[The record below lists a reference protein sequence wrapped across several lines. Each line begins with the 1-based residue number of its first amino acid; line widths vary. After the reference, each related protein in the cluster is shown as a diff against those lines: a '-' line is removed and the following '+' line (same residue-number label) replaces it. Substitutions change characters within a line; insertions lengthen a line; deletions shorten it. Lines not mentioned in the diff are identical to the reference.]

1 MEIYS
6 INCKRKFY
14 LLLNKN
20 ELNKMKKLCTNL
32 VNTYNTNVLNNAP
45 IEIKKAFYNEAKKS
59 SKNPECIRGRKVLKT
74 LIENHFETD
83 PEKQKPRPKFIG
95 GPQTLTVHWSKI
107 HQKMIYIFG
116 EYHSKDMNCDE
127 RFGKKAKKEEWGSN
141 KMSVED
147 FFFKLMLTTDVFI
160 DFFFEFPSYS
170 KKLNEYTTVKIANDP
185 ELRMQKLLDYFKKC
199 VQHSTRFDT
208 ECILSRVHYFDIRR
222 GDNKKGKI
230 ENTGLLD
237 MLQAKLYTI
246 LNKSKNERDKR
257 FKTFLEQ
264 NPVFRMIMNGLAE
277 TNDNIFLDFCMTFFI
292 NTNKFVV
299 KELKKVD
306 PEMQDLILTFIRKE
320 FLEKTKSL
328 RKMWQHNVPIILKHP
343 YKKKAFNIALNSIFT
358 NKIICSMCL
367 VADTYALARMF
378 KNFNMKD
385 MQKAYTGAIDQPRN
399 AHNIIIYTGD
409 LHAQTYRKF
418 LNSIN
423 FTQIARSGLSTFENI
438 TCLNMKT
445 IPQPFFS
452 VWPEE

>member
-1 MEIYS
+1 MEEL
-6 INCKRKFY
+6 CK
-14 LLLNKN
+14 
-20 ELNKMKKLCTNL
+20 NL
-32 VNTYNTNVLNNAP
+32 VKTYNTNVLNNAP
-45 IEIKKAFYNEAKKS
+45 IEIKEAFYNEAKRS
-59 SKNPECIRGRKVLKT
+59 SKNPECIKGREVLKT

-83 PEKQKPRPKFIG
+83 PEKQKPHPKFIG
-95 GPQTLTVHWSKI
+95 GPQTLSVHWSKE

-116 EYHSKDMNCDE
+116 EYHSKDMHCDE
-127 RFGKKAKKEEWGSN
+127 RFGKKAKKEKWGSN

-170 KKLNEYTTVKIANDP
+170 KETNKYTAVKIANDP

-199 VQHSTRFDT
+199 AQHPTRFDT
-208 ECILSRVHYFDIRR
+208 ECKLSRVHYFDIRK

-237 MLQAKLYTI
+237 MLKAKLYTI
-246 LNKSKNERDKR
+246 LNKSNKERDKR

-264 NPVFRMIMNGLAE
+264 NPVFKMIMNGLSE

-292 NTNKFVV
+292 STEKIVE
-299 KELKKVD
+299 KQLKKLD
-306 PEMQDLILTFIRKE
+306 PDMRDLILTFIRKE

-328 RKMWQHNVPIILKHP
+328 RKMWQHNVPIILKHT
-343 YKKKAFNIALNSIFT
+343 YKHKAFAVAINSIFT
-358 NKIICSMCL
+358 DKFIVPMSL

-378 KNFNMKD
+378 KNFDMRDMK
-385 MQKAYTGAIDQPRN
+385 KAYTGATDQPRK
-399 AHNIIIYTGD
+399 AHNIIIYSGD
-409 LHAQTYRKF
+409 HHSQTYRKF
-418 LNSIN
+418 LDSIN
-423 FTQIARSGLSTFENI
+423 FTQIARSGISSFENI

-452 VWPEE
+452 V